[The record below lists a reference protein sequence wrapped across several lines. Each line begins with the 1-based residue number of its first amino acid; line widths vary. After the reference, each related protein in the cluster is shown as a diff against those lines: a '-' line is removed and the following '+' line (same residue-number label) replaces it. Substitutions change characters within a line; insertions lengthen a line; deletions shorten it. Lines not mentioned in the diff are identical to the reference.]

1 MALIDTHTHV
11 ISPDPARHPVR
22 PLGGHR
28 SAWSE
33 RHPVD
38 ADGLLRAMDAAGVDR
53 AVVVQ
58 ASTVYSHDNTY
69 VAETVAAHRDRMAG
83 VFSVDVLAADARDQL
98 TRWTDLG
105 LSGLRLFTT
114 GSTMPGQAGWLDD
127 PRSFPAWAW
136 CERHDMP
143 VCLQMTIDGI
153 PMLRNLLARFPRV
166 RVLLDHL
173 ARPQLDDGPPY
184 AKAAAL
190 FALAAEPGVYLKL
203 TSRTLG
209 VAGEGNSTVAAFFTA
224 LLGAFGA
231 HRIAWGSN
239 FPAAE
244 GSLTELTDTAR
255 AALAGLT
262 AADRAA
268 ILAGTAGALYPTL
281 AEAGHG

>member
-1 MALIDTHTHV
+1 MVLIDTHTHV

-33 RHPVD
+33 LHPVD
-38 ADGLLRAMDAAGVDR
+38 ADGLLRAMDAAGVDK

-58 ASTVYSHDNTY
+58 ASTVHGHDNTY
-69 VAETVAAHRDRMAG
+69 VAETVAAHRDRAAG
-83 VFSVDVLAADARDQL
+83 VFSVDVLAEDAVDQVK
-98 TRWTDLG
+98 RWLDRG

-127 PRSFPAWAW
+127 PRSYPAWAY
-136 CERHDMP
+136 CAQNGVP

-153 PMLRNLLARFPRV
+153 PMLRNLLRRFPGV

-184 AKAAAL
+184 ARAEPL
-190 FALAAEPGVYLKL
+190 LRLAAEPGVYLKL
-203 TSRTLG
+203 TSRTIMTAQQG
-209 VAGEGNSTVAAFFTA
+209 RSTIADFLAT
-224 LLGAFGA
+224 LLTAFGA
-231 HRIAWGSN
+231 GRVAWGSN

-244 GSLTELTDTAR
+244 GSLAEITQAAR
-255 AALAGLT
+255 AALAGL
-262 AADRAA
+262 APADRAA
-268 ILAGTAGALYPTL
+268 ILGGTAAALYPALT
-281 AEAGHG
+281 EAGHV